1 MKQMKQNNNIV
12 DEQSNNNP
20 NPNDS
25 YIYYYEREQL
35 DPNNKIQIL
44 ENQLK
49 QKDNSHMKQI
59 LTL

>member
-49 QKDNSHMKQI
+49 
-59 LTL
+59 